1 MNNMD
6 QDNNAPRLK
15 PLAASHLLCIA
26 ALFTLQG
33 CAGPFSDDPRLGMS
47 VPREKLR
54 VIEPMQLQ
62 PADDPGDTT
71 DTPEPQPPPA
81 QMQLTVEDCRLMVM
95 ANNLDLQAELLGP
108 TIAGQSIT
116 EEQARFESLFFAS
129 ANLNKTD
136 TPTAT
141 TLSGSQTESTG
152 SEFGVDVPL
161 RTGGSLRVSLP
172 SNRFKTDNQF
182 ATLNPSYSADLAVSL
197 SQNLLRNAGTKTNSH
212 GIRIA
217 HYQSQAAQA
226 RAKLEV
232 IRVIALADRVYWRL
246 YAARQELEVRKQ
258 QHELA
263 NVQLQRAK
271 RLLESGANAEIEVTR
286 AEAGVADGLEAIIL
300 AENNLRDQEREL
312 KRILNKPGLTMSSPT
327 VMIPVTPP
335 DPVRYEIEPRTLV
348 DASMDGRMELLE
360 LELQLAQDAS
370 TVDFQRNQALP
381 LAVLDYTYTSNGLGS
396 SYGGAFQQVED
407 RDFEDQRVSVR
418 IEVPLGN
425 QAAKSRLR
433 RAILTRLQRSATRE
447 LRRAQIEQEVLNAV
461 DQLEANWQRIMANR
475 QRAILAGRTLAAEQR
490 HFDLGLNT
498 STDVLD
504 AQARLADAQSAEAR
518 SLADYQIAQI
528 DLDFATGTVLGA
540 ANIHWEPSEPRL
552 ND

>member
-1 MNNMD
+1 MNSMN
-6 QDNNAPRLK
+6 LK
-15 PLAASHLLCIA
+15 QSLLLLCA
-26 ALFTLQG
+26 VTLLGLQG
-33 CAGPFSDDPRLGMS
+33 CAGPFGDDSQLGMH

-54 VIEPMQLQ
+54 VLEPMQLE
-62 PADDPGDTT
+62 PAT
-71 DTPEPQPPPA
+71 DQADAETEPEPPPA
-81 QMQLTVEDCRLMVM
+81 ELQLTLEDCRVMVM
-95 ANNLDLQAELLGP
+95 ANNLDLKAELLGP
-108 TIAGQSIT
+108 TIASQSIT
-116 EEQARFESLFFAS
+116 EEQARFEALFFANAS
-129 ANLNKTD
+129 LNKTD

-141 TLSGSQTESTG
+141 TLSGSSTESTG
-152 SEFGVDVPL
+152 SDFGVDVPL
-161 RTGGSLRVSLP
+161 RTGGNLRVNLP

-182 ATLNPSYSADLAVSL
+182 STLNPSYSADLAVSL
-197 SQNLLRNAGTKTNSH
+197 SQNLLRNAGTKVNTH

-217 HYQSQAAQA
+217 HYQSQAAEA

-263 NVQLQRAK
+263 NTQLDRAK
-271 RLLESGANAEIEVTR
+271 RRLDAGADAEIEVTR
-286 AEAGVADGLEAIIL
+286 AEAGVADGLEAIIV

-327 VMIPVTPP
+327 VMVPATPP
-335 DPVRYEIEPRTLV
+335 DPVRYEIDPSTLV
-348 DASMDGRMELLE
+348 DAAMDGRMELLE

-370 TVDFQRNQALP
+370 TVDYQRNQTLP
-381 LAVLDYTYTSNGLGS
+381 LAVLDYSYFSNGLGT
-396 SYGGAFQQVED
+396 SYGSAFRQVED
-407 RDFEDQRVSVR
+407 RNFEDHRVSMR
-418 IEVPLGN
+418 LEVPLGN
-425 QAAKSRLR
+425 EAAKSRLR
-433 RAILTRLQRSATRE
+433 RAILTRLQRSGTRE

-490 HFDLGLNT
+490 QFDLGLNT

-528 DLDFATGTVLGA
+528 DLAYATGTVLGA
-540 ANIHWEPSEPRL
+540 ANIHWEPTDPEL
-552 ND
+552 DD

>member
-1 MNNMD
+1 MNNV
-6 QDNNAPRLK
+6 NLK
-15 PLAASHLLCIA
+15 QSVWLASVAT
-26 ALFTLQG
+26 TLGLHG
-33 CAGPFSDDPRLGMS
+33 CAGPFSDDPRLSMS

-54 VIEPMQLQ
+54 VIEPMQLE
-62 PADDPGDTT
+62 PADDQSDTA
-71 DTPEPQPPPA
+71 DTAEPEPPA
-81 QMQLTVEDCRLMVM
+81 EIQLTLEDCRLMVM
-95 ANNLDLQAELLGP
+95 ANNLDLKAELLGP
-108 TIAGQSIT
+108 TIAQQSIT
-116 EEQARFESLFFAS
+116 EEQARFEALFFANAS
-129 ANLNKTD
+129 LNKTD

-152 SEFGVDVPL
+152 SDFGVDMPL
-161 RTGGSLRVSLP
+161 RTGGNLRVSLP

-182 ATLNPSYSADLAVSL
+182 ATLNPAYSADMQVSL
-197 SQNLLRNAGTKTNSH
+197 SQNLLRNAGTKVNSH

-217 HYQSQAAQA
+217 HYQSQAAEA

-263 NVQLQRAK
+263 NVQLERAK

-286 AEAGVADGLEAIIL
+286 AEAGVAEGLEAIIV

-312 KRILNKPGLTMSSPT
+312 KRILNKPGLTMISPT
-327 VMIPVTPP
+327 VMIPATPP
-335 DPVRYEIEPRTLV
+335 DPVRYELDPRTLV

-370 TVDFQRNQALP
+370 TVDYQRNQTLP
-381 LAVLDYTYTSNGLGS
+381 LAVLDYTYTSNGLGT

-425 QAAKSRLR
+425 EAAKSRLR

-447 LRRAQIEQEVLNAV
+447 LRRAQVEQEVLNAV
-461 DQLEANWQRIMANR
+461 DQLEANWQRIMASG

-490 HFDLGLNT
+490 QFDLGLNT

-518 SLADYQIAQI
+518 SLADYQISQI
-528 DLDFATGTVLGA
+528 DLAYATGTVLGA
-540 ANIHWEPSEPRL
+540 ANIHWVPSEPEL

>member
-1 MNNMD
+1 MNNV
-6 QDNNAPRLK
+6 NLK
-15 PLAASHLLCIA
+15 LSILLASVAT
-26 ALFTLQG
+26 TLGLHG
-33 CAGPFSDDPRLGMS
+33 CAGPFSDDPHLSMS

-54 VIEPMQLQ
+54 VIEPMQLE
-62 PADDPGDTT
+62 PADDQSDAADTAE
-71 DTPEPQPPPA
+71 PEPPA
-81 QMQLTVEDCRLMVM
+81 EIQLTLEDCRVMVM
-95 ANNLDLQAELLGP
+95 ANNLDLKAELLGP
-108 TIAGQSIT
+108 TIAQQSIT
-116 EEQARFESLFFAS
+116 EEQARFEALFFANAS
-129 ANLNKTD
+129 LNKTD

-152 SEFGVDVPL
+152 SDFGVDMPL
-161 RTGGSLRVSLP
+161 RTGGNLRVSLP

-182 ATLNPSYSADLAVSL
+182 STLNPAYSADFAVSL
-197 SQNLLRNAGTKTNSH
+197 SQNLLRNAGTKVNSH

-217 HYQSQAAQA
+217 HYQSQAAEA

-232 IRVIALADRVYWRL
+232 IRVVALADRVYWRL

-263 NVQLQRAK
+263 TTQLERAK

-286 AEAGVADGLEAIIL
+286 AEAGVAEGLEAIIV

-312 KRILNKPGLTMSSPT
+312 KRILNKPGLTMFSPT
-327 VMIPVTPP
+327 VMIPATPP
-335 DPVRYEIEPRTLV
+335 DPVRYELDPRTLV
-348 DASMDGRMELLE
+348 NASMDGRMELLE

-370 TVDFQRNQALP
+370 TVDYQRNQTLP
-381 LAVLDYTYTSNGLGS
+381 LAVLDYTYTSNGLGT

-425 QAAKSRLR
+425 EAAKSRLR

-447 LRRAQIEQEVLNAV
+447 LRRAQVEQEVLNAV
-461 DQLEANWQRIMANR
+461 DQLEANWQRIMASR

-490 HFDLGLNT
+490 QFDLGLNT

-528 DLDFATGTVLGA
+528 DLAYATGTVLGA
-540 ANIHWEPSEPRL
+540 ANIHWEPSEPEL

>member
-1 MNNMD
+1 MNNV
-6 QDNNAPRLK
+6 NLK
-15 PLAASHLLCIA
+15 QPVLFVCAAA
-26 ALFTLQG
+26 ALGLQG
-33 CAGPFSDDPRLGMS
+33 CAGPFSDDPHLGMN

-54 VIEPMQLQ
+54 VIEPMQLE
-62 PADDPGDTT
+62 PASDPSDAGE
-71 DTPEPQPPPA
+71 PEPPPA
-81 QMQLTVEDCRLMVM
+81 EMQLTLEDCRVMVM
-95 ANNLDLQAELLGP
+95 ANNLDLKAELLGP
-108 TIAGQSIT
+108 TIARQSIT
-116 EEQARFESLFFAS
+116 EEQARFESLFFANAS
-129 ANLNKTD
+129 LNKTD

-141 TLSGSQTESTG
+141 TLSGSRTESTG
-152 SEFGVDVPL
+152 SDFGVDVPL
-161 RTGGSLRVSLP
+161 RTGGNLRVDLP

-182 ATLNPSYSADLAVSL
+182 ATLNPSYTADLAVSL
-197 SQNLLRNAGTKTNSH
+197 SQNLLRNAGTRVNSH

-217 HYQSQAAQA
+217 HYQSQAAEA

-263 NVQLQRAK
+263 NAQLERAK
-271 RLLESGANAEIEVTR
+271 RRLEAGEDAEIEVTR
-286 AEAGVADGLEAIIL
+286 AEAGVAEGLEAIII

-312 KRILNKPGLTMSSPT
+312 KRILNKPGLTMFSPT
-327 VMIPVTPP
+327 VMVPATPP
-335 DPVRYEIEPRTLV
+335 DPVRYELEPRTLV
-348 DASMDGRMELLE
+348 DASMEGRMELLE

-370 TVDFQRNQALP
+370 TVGYQRNQTLP
-381 LAVLDYTYTSNGLGS
+381 LAVLDYTYTSNGLGT

-425 QAAKSRLR
+425 EAAKSRLR

-490 HFDLGLNT
+490 QFDLGLNT

-528 DLDFATGTVLGA
+528 DLAYATGTVLGA
-540 ANIHWEPSEPRL
+540 ANIHWEPSDPQL
-552 ND
+552 DD